1 MTTLVLEK
9 EPEVVHVEADDTRLI
24 AHLADGR
31 IISVPLEWYPRL
43 AHGRPEERANYEL
56 SGGGYG
62 IHWPDLDEDI
72 SVENLLEGRRSQES
86 ETSFKRWLAEREAS
100 RSKQPGS
107 EA

>member
-9 EPEVVHVEADDTRLI
+9 EPEVVQVETNEAHLI

-31 IISVPLEWYPRL
+31 MISVPLAWYPRL
-43 AHGRPEERANYEL
+43 AHVTPQERATYEL

-86 ETSFKRWLAEREAS
+86 ETSFKRWLVGRETSAS
-100 RSKQPGS
+100 RPSGS
-107 EA
+107 GA